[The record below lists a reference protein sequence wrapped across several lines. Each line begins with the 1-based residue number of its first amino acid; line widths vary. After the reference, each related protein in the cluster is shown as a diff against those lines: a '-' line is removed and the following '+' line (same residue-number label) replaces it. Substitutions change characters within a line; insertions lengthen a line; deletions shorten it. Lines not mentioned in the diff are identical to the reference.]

1 MRRIFL
7 LQAAA
12 WCGLALAASFADAQ
26 QAGTQRQ
33 PRRDNQVRPT
43 NAVETQA
50 GGQAAP
56 QDGRSNS
63 VSPGAQAGMARS
75 ADQELAA
82 CLIIDNQS
90 EVDAG
95 KFALAHSQNQEV
107 KQFAQQMVDQHSQM
121 IQKLQPFAGAL
132 AAATQAGTN
141 AGGTN
146 AGGTNAAA
154 GRQAGGLDHVAF
166 KRELAAQCKQTME
179 RELGQKQGAE
189 FDKCYMG
196 AQVQMHLHAID
207 TMKVA
212 QNHSSAELR
221 AALDEGIAAATQ
233 HLEHAKT
240 LAKQFEGRQP
250 AAQR

>member
-7 LQAAA
+7 LQTAA
-12 WCGLALAASFADAQ
+12 CCSLALAVSFADAQ
-26 QAGTQRQ
+26 QGRTQRQ
-33 PRRDNQVRPT
+33 PGRDNQVRQT
-43 NAVETQA
+43 NAVEAQPGA
-50 GGQAAP
+50 QAAP

-63 VSPGAQAGMARS
+63 VSPGAQSGMARS

-107 KQFAQQMVDQHSQM
+107 KQFAQQMVDQHGQM
-121 IQKLQPFAGAL
+121 IQKLQPFAGAQ

-141 AGGTN
+141 QAG
-146 AGGTNAAA
+146 ANAAA
-154 GRQAGGLDHVAF
+154 GHQAGGLDHVAF

-189 FDKCYMG
+189 FDKCYMT

-221 AALDEGIAAATQ
+221 AALDEGIATATQ

-240 LAKQFEGRQP
+240 LAKQFESQQP